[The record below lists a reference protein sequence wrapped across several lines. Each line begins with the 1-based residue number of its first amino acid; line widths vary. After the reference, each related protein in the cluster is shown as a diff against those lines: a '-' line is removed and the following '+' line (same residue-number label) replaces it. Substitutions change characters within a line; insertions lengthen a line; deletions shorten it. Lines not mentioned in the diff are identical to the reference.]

1 MQTTT
6 EAKTRNPRR
15 AAPATADI
23 HPQAMLR
30 IQQILGTPQ
39 TPGML
44 NIGRSFFYELIQQ
57 GKFPKPTKLGHISL
71 WRAGDVLEAIRRL
84 GDGE

>member
-1 MQTTT
+1 MQTIKET
-6 EAKTRNPRR
+6 KTRIPRR

-39 TPGML
+39 TPALL
-44 NIGRSFFYELIQQ
+44 NIGRSHFYELIQR

-71 WRAGDVLEAIRRL
+71 WRAGDVLEAIHRL
-84 GDGE
+84 GSHE